1 MAHVLPL
8 RVLKDVCMSLGAWTQ
23 HSGGRVLVQSV
34 PSCIGEEKI
43 GVREGKRLL
52 EVENLAV
59 ELNPWLLNPD

>member
-8 RVLKDVCMSLGAWTQ
+8 RVLKDVCMSLGTWTQ
-23 HSGGRVLVQSV
+23 HSGGRALIQSV
-34 PSCIGEEKI
+34 PSFVAEEKI

-59 ELNPWLLNPD
+59 ELNPWLLNLE